1 MAGSSFGSGGWSIGL
16 IGFDALRGLL
26 DRIQMSFDGGTV
38 YVVGPT
44 VEYAIYQELGTSSQD
59 ARPFMRPALG
69 RVQSNPA
76 GEIRRVASSQG
87 IRLDGEEPIVRAAAL
102 AVEDHAKRIADAKG
116 IRDTGAL
123 INSIEARQ
131 VS

>member
-1 MAGSSFGSGGWSIGL
+1 MGSTFGGGGFTMKL
-16 IGFDALRGLL
+16 IGFSAVL
-26 DRIQMSFDGGTV
+26 DYLESMKMSGGTV

-44 VEYAIYQELGTSSQD
+44 VEYAVHQEFGTSSQS

-69 RVQSNPA
+69 RVQSDPA
-76 GEIRRVASSQG
+76 GEVRRVASSQG
-87 IRLDGEEPIVRAAAL
+87 ITLDGEEPIVRSAAL
-102 AVEDHAKRIADAKG
+102 AVEDHAKRIANAKN

-123 INSIEARQ
+123 INSIEARR